1 MDISACVVLINDEGL
16 VLGVSRKDDLT
27 SMGLAGGKM
36 EPNDHGKSEFTAI
49 REVYEETG
57 LHISNLRLVFA
68 MHKNG
73 NMGYTYLADYKGEIN
88 HNEPH
93 IVKWVPF
100 QSLLMG
106 SFGKYNQL
114 VLESLKDMGV
124 KVVEN
129 PDFSEI
135 KEKLGTIVQNY
146 GYNLIDVVSCRNW
159 LGLPCNEVRFEHA
172 DGQPIDED
180 FYNFDMVSEI
190 SKLGNANGII
200 LTVPSE
206 YLPK

>member
-1 MDISACVVLINDEGL
+1 MEISAQVVLINDKGM
-16 VLGVSRKDDLT
+16 VLGVSRKTDHSDF
-27 SMGLAGGKM
+27 GLAGGKM
-36 EPNDHGKSEFTAI
+36 EAVDQGKPEFTAI

-114 VLESLKDMGV
+114 VLESLKDMGI

-129 PDFSEI
+129 PDLAEVKFKVGEI
-135 KEKLGTIVQNY
+135 VERY
-146 GYNLIDVVSCRNW
+146 GYNFIDIVSCRNW
-159 LGLPCNEVRFEHA
+159 FGMPCNEVRFEHA

-180 FYNFDMVSEI
+180 FYNFSMVSEI
-190 SKLGNANGII
+190 SKLGDANGII